1 MFDLAEATNQEQV
14 LREIVK
20 RVLSIAEKGELFL
33 RQSADWGF
41 ENMRIVSSDLVRD
54 EITQNYYSQYNEYLN
69 AYAFVFKQDGECRII
84 IMADAF
90 HLKPAISLGEQLKTA
105 PEETIMHEATHLA
118 SSTDDIIAYS
128 LPEKGTRRSGKDLR
142 DEFLRYYPSFVL
154 SESFEGFVKRLALEE
169 KKPNLSKNT
178 VVEALK
184 VDSMLRSNFQLMD
197 AEMAM
202 VIIRDIAQGNEFDIR
217 PRFKRSANHSKLGNG
232 FMFMFQVMMHLW
244 NYENLE
250 KKVTLKERPKE
261 TTTENVLTTPS
272 QNSDKKSFAT
282 LVNRGKIISKIKNSM
297 YTGKQFKQQLRS
309 ELNI

>member
-1 MFDLAEATNQEQV
+1 
-14 LREIVK
+14 
-20 RVLSIAEKGELFL
+20 
-33 RQSADWGF
+33 
-41 ENMRIVSSDLVRD
+41 
-54 EITQNYYSQYNEYLN
+54 
-69 AYAFVFKQDGECRII
+69 
-84 IMADAF
+84 
-90 HLKPAISLGEQLKTA
+90 
-105 PEETIMHEATHLA
+105 MHEATHLA
-118 SSTDDIIAYS
+118 SSTDDIIAYT
-128 LPEKGTRRSGKDLR
+128 LPTIGTRRSGKDLR

-154 SESFEGFVKRLALEE
+154 SETFERFVKRLALEQN
-169 KKPNLSKNT
+169 KPNLSKNT

-202 VIIRDIAQGNEFDIR
+202 IIIRDIVQGNEFDIR
-217 PRFKRSANHSKLGNG
+217 PRFKRSADHSKLGNG

-250 KKVTLKERPKE
+250 KKVTLKEIPKDRPKE
-261 TTTENVLTTPS
+261 TTTENVLTPTS